1 MSSNSQQETSSDI
14 VRACV
19 LIVEDEFLVRMIL
32 SEYLRDAGYQVI
44 EACDA
49 DEALVLMESIVPDLI
64 ISDVRMPGS
73 IDGLGLLKVIRKTR
87 PTLPVIITSAH
98 LQPTL
103 ALASGATQFL
113 PKPYSQE
120 AVVKAVQDQL
130 ANAL

>member
-1 MSSNSQQETSSDI
+1 MSSSSRQEASSAAA
-14 VRACV
+14 RACV
-19 LIVEDEFLVRMIL
+19 LIVEDEFLIRMIL
-32 SEYLRDAGYQVI
+32 SEYLREAGYQVI

-49 DEALVLMESIVPDLI
+49 DEALVLMGSIVPDLI

-73 IDGLGLLKVIRKTR
+73 INGLGLLEVIRETR

-113 PKPYSQE
+113 AKPYSQE
-120 AVVKAVQDQL
+120 AVIKAVQDKL
-130 ANAL
+130 AKAL